1 MLIMIFNSLIKPKAT
16 LTTLPE
22 TATLDEALTV
32 LEDTGYRCVPVLD
45 KSGKIFRG
53 NIYKMHLYRHKARQG
68 GYAFTGNCIIKE
80 CY

>member
-32 LEDTGYRCVPVLD
+32 LEDTGYRCVP
-45 KSGKIFRG
+45 
-53 NIYKMHLYRHKARQG
+53 RQL
-68 GYAFTGNCIIKE
+68 APHPMLLFLE
-80 CY
+80 ELLRWPLV